1 MRLCTGSFIMRVV
14 LMENAMTILQHAM
27 VRFAASLAMLVAM
40 STYALAARADE
51 ALWSQ
56 LQQGGH
62 IILMRHAV
70 TIPGIGDPSNF
81 MLGDCS
87 TQRNLSEQGRDDA
100 RRIGRMFREKSI
112 PVADVWTSRWCRCI
126 DTALLAFENAKT
138 MSILDSIFNDDA
150 KRAAE
155 KTAEAMRV
163 ITRTGLKGNLV
174 LVTHQQNI
182 QALVG
187 ESLSSGEM
195 LVTRRD
201 QSGRL
206 KLLGRLQP
214 PSR

>member
-1 MRLCTGSFIMRVV
+1 MRSRIGSPIMRKS
-14 LMENAMTILQHAM
+14 LMENAMTTLQHAM
-27 VRFAASLAMLVAM
+27 FRLAASLALLVAM
-40 STYALAARADE
+40 STCALVARADE

-56 LQQGGH
+56 LRQGGH
-62 IILMRHAV
+62 VILMRHAV
-70 TIPGIGDPSNF
+70 TLSGIGDPSNF

-87 TQRNLSEQGRDDA
+87 TQRNLSGQGRDDA

-112 PVADVWTSRWCRCI
+112 PVEDVWTSRWCRCI

-138 MSILDSIFNDDA
+138 MPMLDSIFNDDA

-163 ITRTGLKGNLV
+163 ITRAELKGNLV

-195 LVTRRD
+195 LVARKD